1 MQCYGHLVAGPSL
14 PVTWCPPP
22 LHPCANPHPLLMH
35 ACMGLG
41 TVSRSGQVLAPL
53 VGLLGDTG
61 NCDGDYRVGMTGV
74 RWHGK

>member
-1 MQCYGHLVAGPSL
+1 MLWTPGGRTEPACHLVPASSPPMRQPPSS
-14 PVTWCPPP
+14 
-22 LHPCANPHPLLMH
+22 AH
-35 ACMGLG
+35 ACCMGLG

-61 NCDGDYRVGMTGV
+61 NCDGDYRIGVTGV